1 MTVLSSALQN
11 LHANRATFRDATRVG
26 NFAVLRSLL
35 GPAFRGFVR
44 QAAKGVDETSIRS
57 AYDVN
62 FTWSY
67 ERDRP
72 DMAKLHE
79 QAKKSQWD
87 SDDLPWATSVDP
99 ANGEIPLVPDSELP
113 FTDLPSW
120 HKATEAERVEMR
132 RSYTS
137 WLLSQF
143 LHGEQG
149 ALFAACQV
157 TTAVKWF
164 DGKLYGSTQVV
175 DEGRHVEVFHKYLT
189 QKLGKKYEIND
200 NLYVIIDALMTD
212 SRWDLKFLGMQIM
225 IEGLA
230 LGAFGYLRKTTSEP
244 LLKQML
250 RMVITDEARH
260 VHFGVLSLHTCY
272 NQDLSERE
280 KAFRQD
286 WAYEMAL
293 LLRNRFLLQEFY
305 EEFFAHA
312 MTLDQWKAHML
323 ASKPMRE
330 FRQLLFRR
338 MIPNFKKIGLLP
350 DRLRPHYQAIGL
362 LDWEDGLD
370 ATRLQAADLL
380 EEAPASP

>member
-1 MTVLSSALQN
+1 MTVLPAALQN
-11 LHANRATFRDATRVG
+11 LRDNRETFRDASRVK

-44 QAAKGVDETSIRS
+44 QAAKGHDETQIRS

-62 FTWSY
+62 FTWTY
-67 ERDRP
+67 ERNRP

-79 QAKKSQWD
+79 QAKKAQWD
-87 SDDLPWATSVDP
+87 SDDLPWDTSVDP
-99 ANGEIPLVPDSELP
+99 GNMELPLVPDSELP
-113 FTDLPSW
+113 FSDLPSW
-120 HKATEAERVEMR
+120 QKATKAEQTEMR
-132 RSYTS
+132 RSYTA

-157 TTAVKWF
+157 TTAVSWM

-189 QKLGKKYEIND
+189 TKLGKKYEIND

-230 LGAFGYLRKTTSEP
+230 LGAFGYLRKTTGEP
-244 LLKQML
+244 LLEKML

-260 VHFGVLSLHTCY
+260 VHFGVLSLHSCY
-272 NQDLSERE
+272 NDELSEKE
-280 KAFRQD
+280 KTFRQD

-305 EEFFAHA
+305 EEHFAHA
-312 MTLDQWKAHML
+312 MTLDAWKKHIL
-323 ASKPMRE
+323 ASRSMTQ
-330 FRQLLFRR
+330 FRTLLFRR

-362 LDWEDGLD
+362 LDWESGLD

-380 EEAPASP
+380 E